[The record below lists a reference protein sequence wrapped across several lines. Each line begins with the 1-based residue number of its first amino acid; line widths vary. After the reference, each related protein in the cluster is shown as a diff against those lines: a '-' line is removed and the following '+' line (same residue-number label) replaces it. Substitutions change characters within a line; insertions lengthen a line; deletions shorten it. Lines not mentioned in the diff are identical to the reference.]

1 MKSTQRGLTLVG
13 FIMVLVLVVFAAYLA
28 MRIVPM
34 YTEFASVKQAFNT
47 LAEEPG
53 LASQT
58 PAQIRTRLTRILD
71 ISYVDAIRGEDVEHT
86 RDRAGTRISVQYERR
101 APIVFNLY
109 IVADFEYE
117 VELKP

>member
-34 YTEFASVKQAFNT
+34 YTEFASVKTTFDT
-47 LAEEPG
+47 LADESG

-58 PAQIRTRLTRILD
+58 PAQIRSRLNRLFIT
-71 ISYVDAIRGEDVEHT
+71 SYVDSINADDVEHT
-86 RDRAGTRISVQYERR
+86 RDRAGARISVQYERR
-101 APIVFNLY
+101 APIAFNLY

-117 VELKP
+117 VTLQP